1 MKMNKKVS
9 SIKFLSLAFMILIST
24 SILISAES
32 TLQDN
37 GNAKVNEMTTKLVK
51 KLLLTKD
58 QEVKVKNILNEYFK
72 GLENISGN
80 GSVEEKVRKIADAK
94 IEDIFDNK
102 QIMKFEIIRE
112 DWWALTKQ

>member
-1 MKMNKKVS
+1 M
-9 SIKFLSLAFMILIST
+9 KFLSLAFTILIST
-24 SILISAES
+24 TILISAES

-37 GNAKVNEMTTKLVK
+37 SNAKVIEMTNKLVK

-58 QEVKVKNILNEYFK
+58 QEEKVKNILNEYFT

-80 GSVEEKVRKIADAK
+80 GSVEKKVRKIADAK
-94 IEDIFDNK
+94 IEDILDNK

>member
-1 MKMNKKVS
+1 MKLNKKVS
-9 SIKFLSLAFMILIST
+9 SIKILSLAFIILIST
-24 SILISAES
+24 PISISAKS

-37 GNAKVNEMTTKLVK
+37 SDAKVNEMTNKLAK
-51 KLLLTKD
+51 KLLLTKN
-58 QEVKVKNILNEYFK
+58 QEEKVKNILNEYFT

-80 GSVEEKVRKIADAK
+80 GSVEKKVRKIADAK
-94 IEDIFDNK
+94 IEDILDNK

>member
-1 MKMNKKVS
+1 M
-9 SIKFLSLAFMILIST
+9 KFLSLAFTILIST
-24 SILISAES
+24 TILISAES

-37 GNAKVNEMTTKLVK
+37 SNAKVDEMTNKLVK
-51 KLLLTKD
+51 KLLLTNN
-58 QEVKVKNILNEYFK
+58 QEEKVINILNEYFK

>member
-9 SIKFLSLAFMILIST
+9 SIKFLSLAFMILISPPI
-24 SILISAES
+24 SISAKS

-94 IEDIFDNK
+94 IENLLDNK
-102 QIMKFEIIRE
+102 QKMKFDIIRE

>member
-1 MKMNKKVS
+1 M
-9 SIKFLSLAFMILIST
+9 KFLSLAFTILIST
-24 SILISAES
+24 TILISAES

-37 GNAKVNEMTTKLVK
+37 SNAKVNEMTNKLVK
-51 KLLLTKD
+51 KLLLTNN
-58 QEVKVKNILNEYFK
+58 QEEKVINILNEYFK

>member
-1 MKMNKKVS
+1 MKLNKKVS
-9 SIKFLSLAFMILIST
+9 LIKILSLAFIILIST
-24 SILISAES
+24 AILISAES

-37 GNAKVNEMTTKLVK
+37 SNAKVNEMTNKLVK

-58 QEVKVKNILNEYFK
+58 QEVKVKNILNEYFT

-80 GSVEEKVRKIADAK
+80 GSIEEKVREIADAK
-94 IEDIFDNK
+94 IEDILDNK
-102 QIMKFEIIRE
+102 QKMKFEIIRE